1 MSDGKPDAPVSPL
14 VPARDGDEAQRG
26 HNDVFPGDL
35 YPVEAVVRAIR
46 QGPVQA
52 IGAGL
57 SRRDWS
63 MTEVAYNDL
72 RDSLD
77 GLARRLNLTA
87 QQAAKLVL
95 RHLDAG

>member
-1 MSDGKPDAPVSPL
+1 MGPL

-26 HNDVFPGDL
+26 LNDVFPGDP
-35 YPVEAVVRAIR
+35 YPVNAVLRALR

-72 RDSLD
+72 RDRLD
-77 GLARRLNLTA
+77 DLLRR
-87 QQAAKLVL
+87 
-95 RHLDAG
+95 LDAG